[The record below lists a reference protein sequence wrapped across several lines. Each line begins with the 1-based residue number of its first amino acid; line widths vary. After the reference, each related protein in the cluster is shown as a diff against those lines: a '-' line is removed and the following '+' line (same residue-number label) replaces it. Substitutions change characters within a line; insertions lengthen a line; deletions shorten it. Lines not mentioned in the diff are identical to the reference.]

1 MLKSCTELHL
11 SFSSFMNHRR
21 HFLAQLSSELSPH
34 LQNSRAFR
42 SIKWRRTK
50 RGISVNR
57 EGNVYFPFPLPP
69 GERWIQWF
77 RIYGIT
83 GSRGVVGTIPENLLL
98 WKTTD
103 HWQAFSPPYKLDSR
117 FSECCSAK
125 ETGKSGS
132 LFCCIQCQAFLHVAL
147 FNGDGNDLRE
157 STEEKEHRL
166 PATSVFLWPLLDF
179 YDDGFQVSVR
189 WGCRW
194 WSV

>member
-83 GSRGVVGTIPENLLL
+83 GRHQIDDFSDIYTDNNNVLLKAPCHSYLPTVSQLSILGTDDDIYFFKHCLLL
-98 WKTTD
+98 VSLIDWKKLALVSYFIPLPWDHIQIMNCTTTL
-103 HWQAFSPPYKLDSR
+103 WWF
-117 FSECCSAK
+117 C
-125 ETGKSGS
+125 S
-132 LFCCIQCQAFLHVAL
+132 LF
-147 FNGDGNDLRE
+147 
-157 STEEKEHRL
+157 
-166 PATSVFLWPLLDF
+166 
-179 YDDGFQVSVR
+179 
-189 WGCRW
+189 GC
-194 WSV
+194 

>member
-83 GSRGVVGTIPENLLL
+83 GRHQIDDFSDIYTDNNNVLLKAPCHSYMPSCL
-98 WKTTD
+98 LSDCNSNW
-103 HWQAFSPPYKLDSR
+103 FSCP
-117 FSECCSAK
+117 FS
-125 ETGKSGS
+125 GLMLIYIS
-132 LFCCIQCQAFLHVAL
+132 LNIVYYWFL
-147 FNGDGNDLRE
+147 
-157 STEEKEHRL
+157 
-166 PATSVFLWPLLDF
+166 
-179 YDDGFQVSVR
+179 
-189 WGCRW
+189 
-194 WSV
+194 